1 MKPKRVWKAFFQS
14 SGENATSRVLGL
26 RLSDSRCPGGGGLR
40 VSLKISNKLY
50 TLSPEKTTSS
60 AAGDER
66 RETKL
71 KTEARAPKG

>member
-1 MKPKRVWKAFFQS
+1 MKPKLVWKDFFQS
-14 SGENATSRVLGL
+14 SGENATSRVLAV
-26 RLSDSRCPGGGGLR
+26 RLSDSWWPEGGLR
-40 VSLKISNKLY
+40 VFLKISNTLY

-60 AAGDER
+60 AAGDQR